1 MKRAVERRSEDTF
14 QRAELVPVGSYR
26 GFEIQVSC
34 ERQKIHF
41 TVTGRDSYEPD
52 NLVYRVDDK
61 FSISGFIS
69 RLDNFLERLEG
80 WRDEAESTRGREL
93 SELNKAIQEK
103 AKPFLQQ
110 TRLDYLREDA
120 RDVLRELKL
129 MQADDS
135 YQSKWEPK
143 SVLLQGSAAPGRSK
157 MRA

>member
-1 MKRAVERRSEDTF
+1 M
-14 QRAELVPVGSYR
+14 
-26 GFEIQVSC
+26 
-34 ERQKIHF
+34 
-41 TVTGRDSYEPD
+41 
-52 NLVYRVDDK
+52 YRVDDK